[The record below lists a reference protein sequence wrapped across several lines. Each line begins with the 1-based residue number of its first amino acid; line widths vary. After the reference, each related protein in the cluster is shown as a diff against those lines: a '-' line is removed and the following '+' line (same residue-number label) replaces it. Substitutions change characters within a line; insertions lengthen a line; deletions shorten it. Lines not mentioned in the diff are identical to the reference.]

1 MIIFG
6 IYWFFDVK
14 TYYMSS
20 KMPFLRKLLPTMTA
34 GILDSII
41 DFPLMSS
48 KTSPL
53 KIMLGTL
60 PERIFDSFMGCP
72 LVVSKTSHASKLCQ
86 HFLQGYWI
94 LRGLPFDVYQ
104 DLPSEK
110 TVGHI
115 ASKNI
120 QPFMEC
126 LLVFGKIF
134 LIRKLLAAL
143 PARILDS
150 FMYCPFLSGNINLC
164 SCLMVAFHSFMYCPF
179 VSREIFL

>member
-1 MIIFG
+1 MTLFG
-6 IYWFFDVK
+6 IYWSFHIK
-14 TYYMSS
+14 TFHISS
-20 KMPFLRKLLPTMTA
+20 KMPFLIKLLPTLTA

-41 DFPLMSS
+41 DFHLMFS

-53 KIMLGTL
+53 KKMLATL
-60 PERIFDSFMGCP
+60 PERIFDCFMGCP
-72 LVVSKTSHASKLCQ
+72 LMVSKTSPASKLCQ

-94 LRGLPFDVYQ
+94 LHGLPFDVYQ

-150 FMYCPFLSGNINLC
+150 FMY
-164 SCLMVAFHSFMYCPF
+164 YPF
-179 VSREIFL
+179 VLSKMALWIC